1 MKRKKRTALWIVLAV
16 LLAVGGIC
24 IWQRNNIRAL
34 ILSRTMTQE
43 ELTDQMTQ
51 QQEKTE
57 QAAQAAGVSV
67 RPMTEEEKDQLRSGE
82 DLFERRLLR
91 SHPDLRSKRHS
102 SKLLN
107 LLREKRPGQK
117 DKK

>member
-1 MKRKKRTALWIVLAV
+1 MSGP
-16 LLAVGGIC
+16 LLADGG
-24 IWQRNNIRAL
+24 
-34 ILSRTMTQE
+34 
-43 ELTDQMTQ
+43 
-51 QQEKTE
+51 
-57 QAAQAAGVSV
+57 AACDLRHGGGVRHSA
-67 RPMTEEEKDQLRSGE
+67 QLRSGE

-102 SKLLN
+102 RKLLN

>member
-1 MKRKKRTALWIVLAV
+1 MTQRRQEC
-16 LLAVGGIC
+16 AVGGVVC
-24 IWQRNNIRAL
+24 
-34 ILSRTMTQE
+34 TVG
-43 ELTDQMTQ
+43 DGD
-51 QQEKTE
+51 
-57 QAAQAAGVSV
+57 AAVG
-67 RPMTEEEKDQLRSGE
+67 GE

-102 SKLLN
+102 RKLLN